1 MGHGGVSA
9 ATVIMELGSSRL
21 ASFPGGLIALDLA
34 PSRSK
39 IVDIVGIGGSV

>member
-9 ATVIMELGSSRL
+9 VTVIIEPGSWRL
-21 ASFPGGLIALDLA
+21 ASFPGGISALDLA

-39 IVDIVGIGGSV
+39 IVDIVGRGGIV

>member
-9 ATVIMELGSSRL
+9 ATVIIELGSSRL

-39 IVDIVGIGGSV
+39 IVDIVGRVGSV